1 LKHTQDGQ
9 TPIRYSGE
17 PKKKSKVFFAVS
29 LLIFFSLACSMSMVA
44 AENPY
49 FVAPTI
55 SPIPQTTE
63 LGPTESNQGV
73 PQPRQEAQQ
82 LVLVNPTQTTSGEG
96 PFVPEDVPLIYE
108 TQAGDSLPI
117 LAARFGVDP
126 SEIFSPVLIPE
137 YQFIPPKQILF
148 IPQKFEHTTP
158 NERFIPDS
166 EVVNSPSA
174 VNFDIRT
181 FVKEAGGYLSTYSE
195 YLMATGNTSGAD
207 IVTRIALENS
217 INPRLLLALLEYHS
231 GWVYGHPTEPDK
243 IDYPMGF
250 IDKNNKSLYQQLYLA
265 IKHLSTGYYG
275 WREGQITQL
284 RFKDGTIIQMSPFLN
299 AGTAG
304 LQYYF
309 SKVVEAHDWQASLDV
324 ETGFPALHKTMF
336 GDPWIRAA
344 SVEPLYP
351 PGLTQPKLILP
362 FQPGHIWAYTGGPHG
377 AWGHEGARAA
387 LDFAPGSLESGC
399 VPSEARVLASAPGL
413 VVRSSKG
420 VVVIDLDGDGYEQ
433 TGWVLFYLHI
443 ATKNRIPEGTWV
455 DTGDFI
461 GHPSCEGG
469 PSTGTHI
476 HIARKYN
483 GEWIPA
489 DGPIPFNLDGWLA
502 RAGNLPYEGTLT
514 KDGRIIEASV
524 YGVFD
529 SRIIRSHESQ

>member
-1 LKHTQDGQ
+1 MRPHL
-9 TPIRYSGE
+9 IY
-17 PKKKSKVFFAVS
+17 AV
-29 LLIFFSLACSMSMVA
+29 LILGLFSLACSMSMVA
-44 AENPY
+44 AESPY
-49 FVAPTI
+49 FIAPTL
-55 SPIPQTTE
+55 SP
-63 LGPTESNQGV
+63 V
-73 PQPRQEAQQ
+73 PQSKDAELSEANPIVSSPPQEIEQPVA
-82 LVLVNPTQTTSGEG
+82 VNPTQIISGGG
-96 PFVPEDVPLIYE
+96 PSVPDEMPLIYE

-126 SEIFSPVLIPE
+126 TEIFSPNPIPE

-148 IPQKFEHTTP
+148 IPQKFEQTTP
-158 NERFIPDS
+158 NERFMPDS

-174 VNFDIRT
+174 VHFDIRT

-207 IVTRIALENS
+207 VVNRIAIENS

-231 GWVYGHPTEPDK
+231 GWVYGHPTDQHK
-243 IDYPMGF
+243 LDYPMGF
-250 IDKNNKSLYQQLYLA
+250 VERDRKGLYQQLYLA
-265 IKHLSTGYYG
+265 IKQISTGYYG
-275 WREGQITQL
+275 WREGQITTL
-284 RFKDGTIIQMSPFLN
+284 TFRDGTTARMSPFLN

-309 SKVVEAHDWQASLDV
+309 SKVVDAKDWQAALDL
-324 ETGFPALHKTMF
+324 ETGFPAIHKAMF
-336 GDPWIRAA
+336 GDPWMRAA
-344 SVEPLYP
+344 SFEPLYP

-399 VPSEARVLASAPGL
+399 VPSEARVLAAAPGL
-413 VVRSSKG
+413 VVRSSPG
-420 VVVIDLDGDGYEQ
+420 VVVIDMDGDGYEQ

-443 ATKNRIPEGTWV
+443 ATKNRIHVNTWV

-469 PSTGTHI
+469 QSTGTHI

-489 DGPIPFNLDGWLA
+489 DGPIPFNLDGWIA
-502 RAGNLPYEGTLT
+502 QAGAAPYEGTLT
-514 KDGRIIEASV
+514 KDGLIIEASV
-524 YGVFD
+524 YGVFN
-529 SRIIRSHESQ
+529 SRIIRSPESQ